1 MPSTKPYVIA
11 KRAVWEA
18 YQQVK
23 ANRGAAG
30 IDDEA
35 IAMFEQNL
43 SRNLYKLW
51 NRSCTI
57 FGNGRVGHNPTAIE
71 SSRYNSE
78 TMALDFKEMRRKAE
92 EGSCVSQGVLGICL
106 LYGIE
111 LDVDYAEAYR
121 WLSAAADQRA
131 SRPTLH
137 LAHMH
142 QKGLGIPVNVRQ
154 AIKLFTSVARP
165 SDSTDAFPARIEL
178 GRIFATGS
186 GVPVDQTE
194 ALKWYSAALAVASED
209 DEADEIE
216 EARSFVAT
224 HS

>member
-1 MPSTKPYVIA
+1 
-11 KRAVWEA
+11 
-18 YQQVK
+18 
-23 ANRGAAG
+23 
-30 IDDEA
+30 
-35 IAMFEQNL
+35 
-43 SRNLYKLW
+43 
-51 NRSCTI
+51 
-57 FGNGRVGHNPTAIE
+57 
-71 SSRYNSE
+71 
-78 TMALDFKEMRRKAE
+78 
-92 EGSCVSQGVLGICL
+92 VSQGVLGICL

-111 LDVDYAEAYR
+111 IDVDYAEAYR

-142 QKGLGIPVNVRQ
+142 QKGLGIPVNVQQ
-154 AIKLFTSVARP
+154 AIKLYTSVAKP

-209 DEADEIE
+209 DEADEIDCKRLERADQRRRCRE
-216 EARSFVAT
+216 EELGEHNAGYLPVEQEVIPVDHCTDKTAKRRLACPALLPVDCCNVRRLNSDSHNLV
-224 HS
+224 SDMY